1 MLFLRCVAFCFN
13 FAFKCSCIID
23 WIGLDCFL
31 SVVYVSLDFNGMA
44 QLSSVGHILVKLC
57 MPVLLAG

>member
-1 MLFLRCVAFCFN
+1 MLLHNRL
-13 FAFKCSCIID
+13 D